1 MAIRFEV
8 LEKDIAGRLGRL
20 RVGRKTVQTPALF
33 PVVNPHLPL
42 IPPAEIGAMGA
53 GAIITNAYIFATSER
68 FREPAMADG
77 LHKVLGFAGVIMTDS
92 GAFQQSVYGD
102 VEITNRETLG
112 FQRAI
117 GSEILVPL
125 DIATPPQ
132 ADRATAESDLGITME
147 RIREAAEFVGT
158 EQLAA
163 PVQGGSYPD
172 LRERAGR
179 DVAGGGYAFTPIGGV
194 VPLMEAY
201 RYREFVELVLAAKRG
216 LSPASCVHLFGAG
229 HPSML
234 ALAVAMG
241 CDVFDSAA
249 YALFARE
256 GRYLTATG
264 SRRLDEMTEL
274 SCPCDACRGRTAAG
288 LREDPDREGLLAR
301 HNLSVTLLE
310 MARIREAIRDGTLWE
325 LVDDRCRGHPRLLD
339 GYRALLAHAGE
350 LEPLDRVSK
359 NRFFYRGTESC
370 LRTEVYRHRRLIG
383 RVPIRE
389 RVLVTFTG
397 TVPPGFGT
405 VLLFKP
411 PFGPY
416 PPGLAETF
424 PVGQSEIPSWDRDM
438 VKTGC
443 EGIHAMMESHPDV
456 PFTILCQPEWVELVR
471 GELPEAEVRCEPL

>member
-8 LEKDIAGRLGRL
+8 MEKDIAGRLGRL
-20 RVGRKTVQTPALF
+20 RVGEKTVRTPALF

-42 IPPAEIGAMGA
+42 IPPAEIQAMGA
-53 GAIITNAYIFATSER
+53 EAIITNAYIFATSER
-68 FREPAMADG
+68 FREPALADG
-77 LHKVLGFAGVIMTDS
+77 LHRVLGFDGVIMTDS

-102 VEITNRETLG
+102 VEVTNRETIA
-112 FQRAI
+112 FQQAI

-132 ADRATAESDLGITME
+132 ADRATAESDLGITIG
-147 RIREAAEFVGT
+147 RIREAAEVAGT

-163 PVQGGSYPD
+163 PVQGGRFPD
-172 LRERAGR
+172 LREKAGR
-179 DVAGGGYAFTPIGGV
+179 AVAELGFSFTPIGGV

-201 RYREFVELVLAAKRG
+201 RYRDLVEVVLAAKRG
-216 LSPASCVHLFGAG
+216 LSPASLVHLFGAG

-264 SRRLDEMTEL
+264 SRKLDEMTEL
-274 SCPCDACRGRTAAG
+274 SCPCEACRGRTAAS
-288 LREDPDREGLLAR
+288 LREDPKCEGLLAR
-301 HNLSVTLLE
+301 HNLSITLLE
-310 MARIREAIRDGTLWE
+310 MARIREAIREGTLWE

-339 GYRALLAHAGE
+339 GYRALLEYAGE
-350 LEPLDRVSK
+350 LEARDRVSK
-359 NRFFYRGTESC
+359 NRFFYRGSESC
-370 LRTEVYRHRRLIG
+370 LRTEVHRHHRLIA
-383 RVPIRE
+383 RVPVAG

-397 TVPPGFGT
+397 RVLPGFDT
-405 VLLFKP
+405 ILFFRP

-438 VKTGC
+438 VASGCTG
-443 EGIHAMMESHPDV
+443 IRSMMESHPGV
-456 PFTILCQPEWVELVR
+456 PFTILAQPEWAELVR
-471 GELPEAEVRCEPL
+471 SVLPGAEVCREPL